1 MYRYLQLF
9 RCLLS
14 VFLDIYSGMGL
25 LDHIVVP
32 FLVFLSFHTL
42 YHSGGSN
49 LHSHQKS
56 TTASIS
62 PPKQHLGQH
71 MLTAASPWTGFPGGS
86 DSKESTCNAG
96 DLSLI
101 PGWGRFPGEGNGNP
115 LLYSYLEKPMD
126 RGAWWIT
133 VHGFAELDTTEQ
145 LMLSLHFP
153 PGQ

>member
-1 MYRYLQLF
+1 MNMGVQISLQLF

-25 LDHIVVP
+25 LDHVVVP

-42 YHSGGSN
+42 CHSGYSN
-49 LHSHQKS
+49 LHSHQKY
-56 TTASIS
+56 TRASIS

-101 PGWGRFPGEGNGNP
+101 PGWGRSPGEGNGNP
-115 LLYSYLEKPMD
+115 FQYSCLGNP
-126 RGAWWIT
+126 W
-133 VHGFAELDTTEQ
+133 TEAPNGLQSMGWQSWTQ
-145 LMLSLHFP
+145 LSN
-153 PGQ
+153 